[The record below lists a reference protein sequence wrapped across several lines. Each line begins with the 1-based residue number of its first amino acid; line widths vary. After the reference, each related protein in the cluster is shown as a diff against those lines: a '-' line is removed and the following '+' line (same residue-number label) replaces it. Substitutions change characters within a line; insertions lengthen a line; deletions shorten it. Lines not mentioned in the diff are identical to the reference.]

1 MTLPPRYVLRASTS
15 IPLEIYVADEWENLE
30 KIPNEKTNPY
40 LKPFANFA
48 FNLPTH
54 FIYFSLLPL
63 LPILSVSTRI
73 ISSRCRFVLLM
84 LYYCLVARSKS
95 SAARMILRFSYAR
108 FQRIYIKQLT
118 ELFGEISENSS
129 RLQTNARNFKCNFAG
144 GTVYKL
150 NFVSGALESSTRQR
164 LPIIQNL
171 MQTVSTLSKSIYPRP
186 KSGSG
191 LQSDTAPPLAI
202 SVSTRPFH
210 HFTALFSLL
219 SPISFLHPLI
229 PSVSRV
235 LYPLLSP
242 PRGNRNLRIHGKSG
256 WGCILY
262 IYAYGRSVAYSR

>member
-1 MTLPPRYVLRASTS
+1 MSFRLINV
-15 IPLEIYVADEWENLE
+15 I
-30 KIPNEKTNPY
+30 
-40 LKPFANFA
+40 
-48 FNLPTH
+48 
-54 FIYFSLLPL
+54 LLPRREKQVICGADDS
-63 LPILSVSTRI
+63 PILLCSIST
-73 ISSRCRFVLLM
+73 
-84 LYYCLVARSKS
+84 Y
-95 SAARMILRFSYAR
+95 
-108 FQRIYIKQLT
+108 IYIKQLT

-219 SPISFLHPLI
+219 SPISFLHLLI

-262 IYAYGRSVAYSR
+262 IYVCVWA